1 MGYRSEAVL
10 VVGDL
15 VKYIGRHAM
24 SLNWQAGLVTG
35 FDEDD
40 DPIVLFFGREP
51 PDTPMGSPFFMQDI
65 EVISESR

>member
-1 MGYRSEAVL
+1 MK
-10 VVGDL
+10 VGDL

-24 SLNWQAGLVTG
+24 SLRWHAGLVTG

-40 DPIVLFFGREP
+40 DPIVLFFGP
-51 PDTPMGSPFFMQDI
+51 PDANPDTPMGSPFLMQDI

>member
-1 MGYRSEAVL
+1 MK
-10 VVGDL
+10 VGDL
-15 VKYIGRHAM
+15 VKYIGHLANQ
-24 SLNWQAGLVTG
+24 LPLWQAGLVTG